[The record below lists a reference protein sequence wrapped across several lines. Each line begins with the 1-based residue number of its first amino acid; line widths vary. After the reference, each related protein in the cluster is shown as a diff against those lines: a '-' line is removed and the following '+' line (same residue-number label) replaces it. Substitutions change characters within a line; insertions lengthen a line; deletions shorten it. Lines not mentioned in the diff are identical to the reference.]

1 MLLAKFCGDRQKP
14 TEISSVIANLNYI
27 LNTKKGFGF
36 WRESYGLG
44 DYNAFRGRKKIVETL
59 LDEIRAS
66 IGQFEPRVRLEDIR
80 EVPSESPFRLRF
92 EMKGTFLDDAR
103 PVYIVVDA
111 LRSIVT
117 IEGGA
122 GAHG

>member
-1 MLLAKFCGDRQKP
+1 VLLAKFCGDRKKP

-36 WRESYGLG
+36 WREGYGLG
-44 DYNAFRGRKKIVETL
+44 DYNAYRARSKIVATL
-59 LDEIRAS
+59 LDEIRQS
-66 IGQFEPRVRLEDIR
+66 IALFEPRVRLENIQ

-111 LRSIVT
+111 LRSVVT
-117 IEGGA
+117 IEGDGQR
-122 GAHG
+122 G